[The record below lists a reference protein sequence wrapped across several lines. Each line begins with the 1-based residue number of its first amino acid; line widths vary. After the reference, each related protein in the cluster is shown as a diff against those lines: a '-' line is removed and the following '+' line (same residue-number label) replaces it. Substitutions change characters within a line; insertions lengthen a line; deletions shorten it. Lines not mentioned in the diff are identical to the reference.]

1 MKKIIIGTVALILV
15 FAITDLVFADR
26 LGFRGGFGLGHGLG
40 HGLVI
45 GGSGLEDSPFGD
57 DRWHPCLEWGTKGP
71 DLRITKEE
79 VFKEDLASLRN
90 PDLRLGKIIE
100 HDEYYEVEVLNKE
113 NIVVQKLK
121 TDKDLCSNY

>member
-15 FAITDLVFADR
+15 FAITDLVLADR
-26 LGFRGGFGLGHGLG
+26 LGFRGGFGLG

-57 DRWHPCLEWGTKGP
+57 DRWHPCWEWGTKGP

-79 VFKEDLASLRN
+79 AEEVFKENLASLEN
-90 PDLRLGKIIE
+90 PDLRLGEIIE
-100 HDEYYEVEVLNKE
+100 HDEYYEVEVLNRE

-121 TDKDLCSNY
+121 TDKDHCSNY